1 MYQDES
7 GRLGNVPSVMM
18 LKQAIRK
25 AMDGPQTFREDGE

>member
-1 MYQDES
+1 MYHDES

-25 AMDGPQTFREDGE
+25 AMDVSQTSRENGE

>member
-7 GRLGNVPSVMM
+7 GRLGNVPSVLM

-25 AMDGPQTFREDGE
+25 AVNASQNSGEN